1 MKKMLGMALLCG
13 ICLFGCQNET
23 DKIVDEYENLGY
35 TITYEVEEN
44 LIEKSNRMSV
54 HLSIC
59 VQIDEGTYNSYE
71 REKQIFKDLM
81 TDLSEHFYEEYGER
95 YENQHYSGYYV
106 WAGIYLNGS
115 DEPFLLSHTEDDS
128 TFIF

>member
-1 MKKMLGMALLCG
+1 MKKMLGMVLLCG

-54 HLSIC
+54 HLSIY
-59 VQIDEGTYNSYE
+59 VQIDEGTTYE
-71 REKQIFKDLM
+71 NQILKDLM

-95 YENQHYSGYYV
+95 YEDQHYNGYYV
-106 WAGIYLNGS
+106 SAIIYLNGS
-115 DEPFLLSHTEDDS
+115 DEPFLLSQTEGDS

>member
-54 HLSIC
+54 KLSIY
-59 VQIDEGTYNSYE
+59 VQIHEGTYDSYE
-71 REKQIFKDLM
+71 REKQILKDLM
-81 TDLSEHFYEEYGER
+81 TDLSEHFYEEYGEYYCKIDLDEDEMER
-95 YENQHYSGYYV
+95 YAAGRYSAGYR
-106 WAGIYLNGS
+106 L
-115 DEPFLLSHTEDDS
+115 
-128 TFIF
+128 

>member
-1 MKKMLGMALLCG
+1 MKKMLGMVLLCG

-54 HLSIC
+54 KLSIY
-59 VQIDEGTYNSYE
+59 VQINEDTCNPYE

-95 YENQHYSGYYV
+95 YEDQHYNGHHVS
-106 WAGIYLNGS
+106 AIIYLNGS
-115 DEPFLLSHTEDDS
+115 DEPFLLSQTEGDS

>member
-1 MKKMLGMALLCG
+1 MKKMLGMVLLCG

-54 HLSIC
+54 KLSIY
-59 VQIDEGTYNSYE
+59 VQINEDTCNPYE

-95 YENQHYSGYYV
+95 YENQHYNGYYV
-106 WAGIYLNGS
+106 WTGIYLNGS
-115 DEPFLLSHTEDDS
+115 DEPFLLSQTEGDS

>member
-1 MKKMLGMALLCG
+1 MKKMLGMVLLCG

-54 HLSIC
+54 HLSIY

-95 YENQHYSGYYV
+95 YEDQHYSGHYV
-106 WAGIYLNGS
+106 SAIIYLNGS
-115 DEPFLLSHTEDDS
+115 DEPFLLSQTEGDS

>member
-1 MKKMLGMALLCG
+1 MKKMLGMVLLCG

-54 HLSIC
+54 QLSIY
-59 VQIDEGTYNSYE
+59 VQIDEGTTYE
-71 REKQIFKDLM
+71 NQILKDLM

-106 WAGIYLNGS
+106 SAIIYLNGS
-115 DEPFLLSHTEDDS
+115 DEPFLLSQTEGDS

>member
-1 MKKMLGMALLCG
+1 MKKMLGMVLLCG

-54 HLSIC
+54 KLSIY
-59 VQIDEGTYNSYE
+59 VQINEDTCNPYE

-106 WAGIYLNGS
+106 WTGIYLNGS
-115 DEPFLLSHTEDDS
+115 DEPFLLSQTEGDS

>member
-1 MKKMLGMALLCG
+1 MKKMLGMVLLCG

-54 HLSIC
+54 KLSIY
-59 VQIDEGTYNSYE
+59 VQINEDTCNPYE

-95 YENQHYSGYYV
+95 YENQHYNGYYV

-115 DEPFLLSHTEDDS
+115 AEPLLLSHTEDDS